1 MQTDLT
7 GRALDE
13 AAARAMGWH
22 KDEEFGNWWDS
33 GECRGDPNFEW
44 CEPMLAWLTDLDKR
58 KVNGLVRM
66 THCGP
71 YCDASYHDADARTE
85 LLGFAGTDLREALAR
100 LVVAVAAREAKA

>member
-33 GECRGDPNFEW
+33 GECRGEPNFEW

-58 KVNGLVRM
+58 KVN
-66 THCGP
+66 
-71 YCDASYHDADARTE
+71 DASYHDADARTE